1 MYAADTLLIFLP
13 PYSPDFMPCEGVF
26 SEVKSWIRANDA
38 AWRECDEPEHM
49 VFEGFLNVS
58 RTHVENFIHHAG
70 YTWKH
75 STKLKQSIGWFFIK
89 QTDSIVTVKGLEEVD
104 LIPLFLSIL

>member
-1 MYAADTLLIFLP
+1 MVNAIHAAGALLVFLP

-38 AWRECDEPEHM
+38 AWRACDEPEQM

-58 RTHVENFIHHAG
+58 RTDVLNFIHHAG
-70 YTWKH
+70 YT
-75 STKLKQSIGWFFIK
+75 
-89 QTDSIVTVKGLEEVD
+89 
-104 LIPLFLSIL
+104 